1 MSRLRQAAEDYVSIR
16 RVLGF
21 KLDRHPRLLAQFVA
35 YLEEAGAS
43 TVTTGLALAWATIPA
58 GTSPDWHRARL
69 SVARGFAA
77 YLAAL
82 DPGTQ
87 VPAAD
92 LLSRG
97 DQRATPYLLSED
109 ALASLVAAAGA
120 LAPPLR
126 AATYGTLFGLLAV
139 AGLRVGEAIRLGRD
153 DVDPAAGLLLVRN
166 SKWDKSR
173 ELPLDPS
180 TIGALSDY
188 ARTRDRLC
196 PAPRQPSFFVSTRGT
211 RLVYSDIRRTLLGLA
226 RRAGITAGPAGSR
239 LRPHALRHSFA
250 VATLLDWYRAGAD
263 VDAQLPAL
271 SAYMGHAGPSSTY
284 WYLSAAPELLAVAAG
299 ARPDPGRAAMSA
311 LAPTLQAFFTQR
323 LISQRQASP
332 HTVAAYRDALRM
344 LIVFTSA
351 RCGRQPHQLDFED
364 LDAPCIGA
372 FLEHLERD
380 RGASARTRNA
390 RLTAIRALFRFA
402 ALRHPEHAELIARVL
417 AIPAKRFD
425 RALVSFLTLEEI
437 EALLAS
443 PDRSSWTGRRDH
455 APLLT
460 GVCTGLRVS
469 ELTALTCQDVHLG
482 TGPHLR
488 CHGKGRKERVTPL
501 TPQAVSVLRAWMTER
516 AAGPAGPLFPTRRG
530 SRLSRDAV
538 QRRLDKYASLAAR
551 RCPSLRPK
559 RLTPHVLRHSCAMQ
573 LREAGTDLSV
583 IALWLGHQQLGT
595 AQIYL
600 HADLTIKQRAL
611 ARTTPP
617 RVAPGRYRPPDP
629 LLSFLEDL

>member
-1 MSRLRQAAEDYVSIR
+1 
-16 RVLGF
+16 
-21 KLDRHPRLLAQFVA
+21 
-35 YLEEAGAS
+35 
-43 TVTTGLALAWATIPA
+43 
-58 GTSPDWHRARL
+58 
-69 SVARGFAA
+69 
-77 YLAAL
+77 
-82 DPGTQ
+82 
-87 VPAAD
+87 
-92 LLSRG
+92 
-97 DQRATPYLLSED
+97 
-109 ALASLVAAAGA
+109 
-120 LAPPLR
+120 
-126 AATYGTLFGLLAV
+126 
-139 AGLRVGEAIRLGRD
+139 
-153 DVDPAAGLLLVRN
+153 
-166 SKWDKSR
+166 
-173 ELPLDPS
+173 
-180 TIGALSDY
+180 
-188 ARTRDRLC
+188 
-196 PAPRQPSFFVSTRGT
+196 
-211 RLVYSDIRRTLLGLA
+211 
-226 RRAGITAGPAGSR
+226 
-239 LRPHALRHSFA
+239 
-250 VATLLDWYRAGAD
+250 
-263 VDAQLPAL
+263 
-271 SAYMGHAGPSSTY
+271 
-284 WYLSAAPELLAVAAG
+284 
-299 ARPDPGRAAMSA
+299 MSA

-455 APLLT
+455 ALLLT

-617 RVAPGRYRPPDP
+617 RVRPLPAPRPAAVLPRGPVKNPDYADLAAAP
-629 LLSFLEDL
+629 HDARTAGTSALSPQVGIIRRSA